1 MFELYADRRS
11 DRLASMAGVVV
22 MHVALGWV
30 LISGL
35 GADMVRGVSESLETF
50 NVAPPPPPPP
60 IEEAP
65 APRTERAAPEE
76 AAPAAPPA
84 PAAEEKAP
92 AVEPTPGLDVPPPV
106 AAGLV
111 PSGPAGS
118 AGSAGPGTG
127 SGAGGQGSGTGAGGA
142 GSGSGGGGGSRARL
156 VSGQIVRADYPRA
169 AVEAR
174 AEGRVEVRFT
184 VTPDGGVRNC
194 RVHRSSGSAALD
206 QTTCRLI
213 EQRFRW
219 TPARDAR
226 GNPVAEEAGWQQTW
240 WFDRRARTTRR
251 QADPADR
258 SRAEPRN
265 SVREAIE

>member
-11 DRLASMAGVVV
+11 DRLVSMAGVAV
-22 MHVALGWV
+22 MHIALGWV

-35 GADMVRGVSESLETF
+35 GADMVRGVSQSLQTF
-50 NVAPPPPPPP
+50 NVAPPPPPP
-60 IEEAP
+60 IEETP
-65 APRTERAAPEE
+65 APQTERAAPEE

-92 AVEPTPGLDVPPPV
+92 AVEPTPGYDVPPPV

-127 SGAGGQGSGTGAGGA
+127 SGAGGQGIGTGAGG
-142 GSGSGGGGGSRARL
+142 SGSGPGGGGSRAEL

-169 AVEAR
+169 ALEAR
-174 AEGRVEVRFT
+174 AEGRVEVRFM
-184 VTPDGGVRNC
+184 VGPDGRVRNC
-194 RVHRSSGSAALD
+194 RVSRSSGNPALD
-206 QTTCRLI
+206 QTTCRLV

-219 TPARDAR
+219 TPARDGR
-226 GNPVAEEAGWQQTW
+226 GNPVAEERGWQQTW
-240 WFDRRARTTRR
+240 WFERRARTTRR
-251 QADPADR
+251 RVDPAEKG
-258 SRAEPRN
+258 RAEPQN
-265 SVREAIE
+265 GVRETIE